1 MTQPGEV
8 RVRRALLSVSDKTGV
23 VEFAHGLDALGVE
36 LVSTGGTA
44 ASLREAGLEVRNIE
58 SFTGFPEIMGGR
70 VKTLHPKLYAG
81 VLALRDD
88 PGHMAAAE
96 EHEVEFVDLVCVNL
110 YPFEAWAG
118 RRGVTEHEVLEHI
131 DIGGPTM
138 IRAAAKNFAF
148 SGVVVK
154 PESYDAVLQELRES
168 GNQLSLPTRENL
180 AAEAFAY
187 TARYD
192 TAISRWFAEK
202 QGEFPE
208 LMMSAYEKVTDLS
221 YGENPHQ
228 RAAYYSQV
236 GARMHV
242 LSQVRQR
249 GGKELSFNNVLD
261 INSGRL
267 LVQEFEVPACVIIKH
282 NNPCGV
288 AVGGSALEAYR
299 RAFACDPQSAFGGVI
314 CFNRPV
320 DEELAQALL
329 GQFVEVVLAPG
340 LTDEAVAA
348 LCSKPNLRILEDEE
362 RRRVNISEWDLK
374 RVDGRPA
381 RARPRSRPRGP
392 LGDGG
397 RERAQAVR
405 ARVGRDAVRLEGLQA
420 RALERDRALARPRVG
435 RHRRRADEPGRLSPA
450 GDREGQRH
458 GHRPDRRRAGLG
470 RVLPVLRR
478 PPARRRRGRDGG
490 HPAGRLHAR
499 PRGGR
504 GGGRGRH
511 LNGLHAPAALPALTS
526 RSSSPTACAASG
538 RASVSLRMRS
548 AAAR

>member
-8 RVRRALLSVSDKTGV
+8 RIRRAVLSVSDKTGI
-23 VEFAHGLDALGVE
+23 VEFARGLAGLGVE

-44 ASLREAGLEVRNIE
+44 STLREASLDVREIQD
-58 SFTGFPEIMGGR
+58 FTGFPEIMGGR

-81 VLALRDD
+81 LLALRDD
-88 PGHMAAAE
+88 PAHMAAAD
-96 EHEVEFVDLVCVNL
+96 EHEIEFVDLVCVNL
-110 YPFEAWAG
+110 YPFESWAG

-148 SGVVVK
+148 TAVVVK
-154 PESYDAVLQELRES
+154 PESYDAVLQELREGDS
-168 GNQLSLPTRENL
+168 KLSLPTRESL

-202 QGEFPE
+202 QGDFPE

-242 LSQVRQR
+242 LSQVRQL

-267 LVQEFEVPACVIIKH
+267 LVQEFEVPACAIIKH

-288 AVGGSALEAYR
+288 AVGSSALEAYR

-320 DEELAQALL
+320 EAELANALT

-340 LTDEAVAA
+340 FSDDAVEVLAA
-348 LCSKPNLRILEDEE
+348 KPNLRILEDGE
-362 RRRVNISEWDLK
+362 RRRVNVSEWDVK
-374 RVDGRPA
+374 RVIGGLLVQDRDLDLEDRSEMEVVTERKPSEA
-381 RARPRSRPRGP
+381 RM
-392 LGDGG
+392 
-397 RERAQAVR
+397 
-405 ARVGRDAVRLEGLQA
+405 GRDAVRVAGVQA
-420 RALERDRALARPRVG
+420 RALERDRAGARPRVG
-435 RHRRRADEPGRLSPA
+435 RDRRRSDEPRGLGAP
-450 GDREGQRH
+450 GDREGPRDGH
-458 GHRPDRRRAGLG
+458 GPDRRRAGLR

-478 PPARRRRGRDGG
+478 AAAGRRRGDHRGHPARRLG
-490 HPAGRLHAR
+490 AR
-499 PRGGR
+499 PRGRR
-504 GGGRGRH
+504 GGRRGGDLDGVH
-511 LNGLHAPAALPALTS
+511 PSPPLPSLT
-526 RSSSPTACAASG
+526 P
-538 RASVSLRMRS
+538 
-548 AAAR
+548 